1 MLTNQLI
8 GASHNAVTHG
18 ARPVAAEA
26 AGAQFAASRPEKP
39 QAPDAVTARPVQA
52 ADEAN
57 KPSRAEEE
65 RAALDHSEWLEKTIA
80 VVDKIPDAV
89 PESIY
94 EAKAVRE
101 DQ

>member
-1 MLTNQLI
+1 MLTSQLI
-8 GASHNAVTHG
+8 GAGHNAVTHG

-26 AGAQFAASRPEKP
+26 VAAQVTPSRSEKP
-39 QAPDAVTARPVQA
+39 QAEDAVTARPVQA

-57 KPSRAEEE
+57 KSSRAEEE
-65 RAALDHSEWLEKTIA
+65 RAALDYAEWLEKTIA